1 MCAKATKDNNMVYY
15 EVVAKP
21 DAIEIPNPKNYVKLV
36 DCSAELNAPPELDN
50 HLRHLVP
57 PAVRQM
63 QSELKSVLDSIVNSE
78 ATKDQNFDANLNSW
92 LRTFGLP
99 GILSSVSASS
109 EVPQE
114 IWIKLEE
121 FQRKG
126 AAQNFAQSIEGAM

>member
-1 MCAKATKDNNMVYY
+1 MTPVGGTYQQNWEKKLAEATEMCAKATKDNNMVYY

-63 QSELKSVLDSIVNSE
+63 
-78 ATKDQNFDANLNSW
+78 
-92 LRTFGLP
+92 
-99 GILSSVSASS
+99 
-109 EVPQE
+109 
-114 IWIKLEE
+114 
-121 FQRKG
+121 
-126 AAQNFAQSIEGAM
+126 